1 MFSRD
6 HAKCG
11 YFLGFGLYI
20 YIYKEALLKQKEKCV
35 NGGLTKSTKK
45 KKRTKKKRREEAR
58 KINKELTNLYV
69 EQTKTRF

>member
-45 KKRTKKKRREEAR
+45 KKRTKKRGGKKQE
-58 KINKELTNLYV
+58 KSIKS
-69 EQTKTRF
+69 